1 MNSTNHIPRRPAGV
15 RLKAA
20 KEFLG
25 YVDTDKQFRELARA
39 AGVELPTNN
48 THKLYLPSEIR
59 KIRRHR
65 FADIIAATLP
75 SLPPVMPARIT
86 KGGTG
91 KTTFVGNVGAATAHM
106 GYRVLLIEGDAQGSL
121 SEQMGYDIDRD
132 DLIHLGHLLENVRAG
147 RPSRIRDAVVPIYDD
162 GMLDLIPGDI
172 TMADEGWL
180 LTAVGRESLFV
191 RLMQEE
197 ADFFS
202 QYDLVIVDCAPGTT
216 MLAGPIMTAAPLV
229 TAIVMPEPQ
238 SVRAL
243 KGLKSNLKELN
254 ASVRAHQPIGMHII
268 VNGFNA
274 PFKPHV
280 DNLEKLARD
289 YGPYLNNTI
298 VRSYVGFKREMD
310 PDDVSTAMPLFER
323 EPLSPGARDIVAVA
337 SSLLTLYG
345 VRLRSGPMP
354 KPKQATDDDLA
365 AVPA

>member
-1 MNSTNHIPRRPAGV
+1 MNSTNHSPRAPAGV

-25 YVDTDKQFRELARA
+25 FVEPDKQFRELARA
-39 AGVELPTNN
+39 AGVEPPANN
-48 THKLYLPSEIR
+48 THKLYLPSEMR
-59 KIRRHR
+59 KIRQHR
-65 FADIIAATLP
+65 FADIIAATMP
-75 SLPPVMPARIT
+75 SLPPVMPVRIT

-91 KTTFVGNVGAATAHM
+91 KTTCVGNLGAAISHM
-106 GYRVLLIEGDAQGSL
+106 GYRVLLIEADPQGSL

-132 DLIHLGHLLENVRAG
+132 ELTHLGNLLNNIRAG
-147 RPSRIRDAVVPIYDD
+147 RPSGIRDAIVPIYND
-162 GMLDLIPGDI
+162 GMLDLIPADI

-180 LTAVGRESLFV
+180 LQAVGREWLFA

-197 ADFFS
+197 AEFFS

-216 MLAGPIMTAAPLV
+216 MLAGPIMTAAALV

-254 ASVRAHQPIGMHII
+254 ASVRAQQPIGMHII
-268 VNGFNA
+268 INGFNA

-280 DNLEKLARD
+280 DNLEKISRD
-289 YGPYLNNTI
+289 YSQYLNNTI

-310 PDDVSTAMPLFER
+310 ADDVSTAMPLFER
-323 EPLSPGARDIVAVA
+323 EPLSPGSRDIVAVA
-337 SSLLTLYG
+337 MSLVTLYG

-354 KPKQATDDDLA
+354 QPAKVEDEG
-365 AVPA
+365 VPS